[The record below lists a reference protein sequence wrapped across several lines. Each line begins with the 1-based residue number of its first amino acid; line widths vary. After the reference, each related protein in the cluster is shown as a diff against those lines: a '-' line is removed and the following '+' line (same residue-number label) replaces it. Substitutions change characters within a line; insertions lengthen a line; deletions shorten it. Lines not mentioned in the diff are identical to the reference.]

1 MISSIVVS
9 SIEDT
14 LVLDFSK
21 PLIYDSVSAGNLIT
35 VKVFLSDPPC
45 KDGITRFTTVTLK
58 PLAEFDSLK
67 NVNFHLRFLC
77 ESDLHIPSMEKLTEI
92 NTYQVSQTTVSSTLQ
107 SD

>member
-35 VKVFLSDPPC
+35 IKGTVRVILSDPPC
-45 KDGITRFTTVTLK
+45 KDGNIALTTVPMK
-58 PLAEFDSLK
+58 AMAELNNSL
-67 NVNFHLRFLC
+67 
-77 ESDLHIPSMEKLTEI
+77 
-92 NTYQVSQTTVSSTLQ
+92 
-107 SD
+107 

>member
-35 VKVFLSDPPC
+35 IKGTV
-45 KDGITRFTTVTLK
+45 IEIIVTLHAK
-58 PLAEFDSLK
+58 MAISL
-67 NVNFHLRFLC
+67 
-77 ESDLHIPSMEKLTEI
+77 
-92 NTYQVSQTTVSSTLQ
+92 
-107 SD
+107 

>member
-35 VKVFLSDPPC
+35 IKVFLSDPPC
-45 KDGITRFTTVTLK
+45 KDGITRFTTVPLK
-58 PLAEFDSLK
+58 TLAEFVIL
-67 NVNFHLRFLC
+67 
-77 ESDLHIPSMEKLTEI
+77 
-92 NTYQVSQTTVSSTLQ
+92 
-107 SD
+107 

>member
-35 VKVFLSDPPC
+35 IKVFLSDPPC
-45 KDGITRFTTVTLK
+45 KDGITRFTTVPLK
-58 PLAEFDSLK
+58 PLAEFDILE